1 MKDDIGKARFNRL
14 RNEFNA
20 MQLELEEFKSLA
32 SSRKKTVDSLS
43 AELSRYKRKEK
54 RNKNSN

>member
-1 MKDDIGKARFNRL
+1 MKDDIEKARFNRL
-14 RNEFNA
+14 KNEFNA

>member
-20 MQLELEEFKSLA
+20 MQLELEGFKSLA